1 MNSFIHNSQYDKVKQ
16 ILEKRLRRLINK
28 LINNSY
34 IQPYIIYIN
43 YILFAMIVTTVNK
56 SSKNVK
62 IKEFYK
68 ENNRKAKKKNNKK
81 QMETSDEKIVE
92 VFLEEKHNK

>member
-1 MNSFIHNSQYDKVKQ
+1 
-16 ILEKRLRRLINK
+16 
-28 LINNSY
+28 
-34 IQPYIIYIN
+34 
-43 YILFAMIVTTVNK
+43 MIVTTVNK